1 MENLPL
7 INDYFVELK
16 ILASTFT
23 SEDRERYEKELEEYE
38 TQVESM
44 ERMGLDHKIDKPVF
58 STVEPDFKK
67 MWVNLGAMIILNF
80 TEEWDKKR
88 DLPIIII
95 EYTYEDNSSVDQM
108 QINILLSEWIDLLKK
123 FGARFNN

>member
-16 ILASTFT
+16 VLASTFT

-67 MWVNLGAMIILNF
+67 MWVNLGAMIILNC
-80 TEEWDKKR
+80 TV
-88 DLPIIII
+88 
-95 EYTYEDNSSVDQM
+95 S
-108 QINILLSEWIDLLKK
+108 
-123 FGARFNN
+123 